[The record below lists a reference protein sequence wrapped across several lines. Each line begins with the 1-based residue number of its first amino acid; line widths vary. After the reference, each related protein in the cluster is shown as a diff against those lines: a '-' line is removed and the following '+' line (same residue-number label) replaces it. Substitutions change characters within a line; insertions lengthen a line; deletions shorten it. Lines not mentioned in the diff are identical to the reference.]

1 VNKSLRFVKTFMIA
15 SLAVVALVVAATFVG
30 FHLRT
35 EKLTIGLVHQQAAAL
50 FRQVVLTR
58 RWVTRHGGVFV
69 KVQQGVNP
77 NPYLTSIPGM
87 KVTIRDQD
95 GELYTLRNPG
105 LVTREIS
112 QLANESGLFT
122 VRIISLKPINVA
134 TNTPD
139 DFEREALLSLERGE
153 REVAQVQKTPKG
165 PVYRYVGP
173 LYYEDSCNSCHS
185 HQGYQRG
192 DIRGGISIS
201 IPMLKVSQEIAQN
214 RLYTIVAGLL
224 VFVVLFALLTVLSRR
239 FISELG
245 SSQDELL
252 RLASI
257 DSLTGLLN
265 RKAVLE
271 RADSEI
277 SRSER
282 TGAPLSCLLMDLDGF
297 KEVND
302 THGHQTGDT
311 ALRRLAQVLGEQVR
325 RHDVVSRYGGEEFLV
340 LLPETSA
347 GAGLVVAEKIR
358 RAVSIEPFPGEGASL
373 SMTISIGLAVKRRG
387 ESLDSFISR
396 ADTALYRA
404 KAEGRNRVCVANGDD
419 EGDQQAPS

>member
-1 VNKSLRFVKTFMIA
+1 
-15 SLAVVALVVAATFVG
+15 
-30 FHLRT
+30 
-35 EKLTIGLVHQQAAAL
+35 
-50 FRQVVLTR
+50 
-58 RWVTRHGGVFV
+58 
-69 KVQQGVNP
+69 
-77 NPYLTSIPGM
+77 M

-173 LYYEDSCNSCHS
+173 LYYEDSCDRCHS
-185 HQGYQRG
+185 NQGYQRG

-214 RLYTIVAGLL
+214 RLYTIGAGLL